1 LFSMLYFEMK
11 VWDVAANGPA
21 VAQRLIERVE
31 REARTRRARGA
42 PAEDP
47 PRENVDDD
55 GDIDR

>member
-1 LFSMLYFEMK
+1 MLYFEMK

-21 VAQRLIERVE
+21 VAQRLIE

>member
-1 LFSMLYFEMK
+1 MLYFEMK

-42 PAEDP
+42 PAENP